1 MALSAQYSHQ
11 LERFIG
17 SSKILRLYWK
27 GRVALYALLKSI
39 GVGPGD
45 EVILPAYT
53 CIVVPNA
60 ILYTGATPIYVDINP
75 DTFCCDSEDIQAAI
89 TPNTKAIICQ
99 NTYGLSWQVDK
110 IAALGKQHGIL
121 TIEDCTHGFGGTY
134 QGQANGSFCDA
145 SFFSSQWN
153 KPFST
158 GLGGYLQL
166 NREALVVGIDEM
178 TVDLPS
184 YKQQLELA
192 CQLAVKRWLLND
204 RTYWLMRK
212 IYRVLSRFN
221 IVTGSSQGYEL
232 TRVTM
237 APHFLQSMGPV
248 QIKEGMRAL
257 KSFPKLHA
265 NRRVHALQ
273 IHACL
278 KEMKKTTVPD
288 SVLSDHGF
296 LLYPVRTSDRAAFF
310 AEAEKSKIRIID
322 WFTSPLHP
330 VQGDLSAWKFDR
342 TQYPNTAYLAEVTCG
357 IPVHDDVQKVIDFLG
372 RTGNFL
378 I

>member
-1 MALSAQYSHQ
+1 M
-11 LERFIG
+11 
-17 SSKILRLYWK
+17 
-27 GRVALYALLKSI
+27 

-53 CIVVPNA
+53 CVVVPNA
-60 ILYTGATPIYVDINP
+60 ILYTGATPVYVDVNL
-75 DTFCCDSEDIQAAI
+75 DLFCCEVDDIEAAI
-89 TPNTKAIICQ
+89 TLKTKAIICQ
-99 NTYGLSWQVDK
+99 NIYGLSWDVDA
-110 IAALGKQHGIL
+110 IAALGERYGIM

-134 QGQANGSFCDA
+134 QGQPNGSFCDA

-166 NREALVVGIDEM
+166 NREALVAGIDEM
-178 TVDLPS
+178 SVAQPS
-184 YKQQLELA
+184 FKQQLELA
-192 CQLAVKRWLLND
+192 GQLTIKRWFLTD
-204 RTYWLMRK
+204 RSYWILRK
-212 IYRVLSRFN
+212 LYRILSQLN
-221 IVTGSSQGYEL
+221 IVTGSSQGNEL
-232 TRVTM
+232 TSVMM
-237 APHFLQSMGPV
+237 APDFLQLMGRV
-248 QIKEGMRAL
+248 QMREGLRAL
-257 KSFPKLHA
+257 NDFPALQSK
-265 NRRVHALQ
+265 RRVHALK

-278 KEMKKTTVPD
+278 KGMKKTTVPD

-330 VQGDLSAWKFDR
+330 VQGDLSAWKFNR
-342 TQYPNTAYLAEVTCG
+342 TQYPNAAYLAEVTCG
-357 IPVHDDVQKVIDFLG
+357 IPVHDDVQKVIDFLSRNG
-372 RTGNFL
+372 SFL